1 MSSWKQQLKKT
12 LILCFILPLASY
24 ADIYKWVDK
33 DGNTHFSD
41 KGQLGAEKL
50 VLPPIQLY
58 SALKDEENT
67 KTQAGKPSQK
77 VTDYQLK
84 IISPTDQATFRNE
97 QGELEITVSISS
109 DLDSEQKIRLLLD
122 NKPMV
127 EVNAL
132 TMQVIGIARGEHKLQ
147 AQLIDLNGQ
156 VLASSDLITIYMQRP
171 KVPNPKIIPV

>member
-1 MSSWKQQLKKT
+1 MSSWKLQLKKT

-67 KTQAGKPSQK
+67 KTQAGKPRDRKS
-77 VTDYQLK
+77 V
-84 IISPTDQATFRNE
+84 
-97 QGELEITVSISS
+97 V
-109 DLDSEQKIRLLLD
+109 
-122 NKPMV
+122 
-127 EVNAL
+127 
-132 TMQVIGIARGEHKLQ
+132 
-147 AQLIDLNGQ
+147 
-156 VLASSDLITIYMQRP
+156 
-171 KVPNPKIIPV
+171 